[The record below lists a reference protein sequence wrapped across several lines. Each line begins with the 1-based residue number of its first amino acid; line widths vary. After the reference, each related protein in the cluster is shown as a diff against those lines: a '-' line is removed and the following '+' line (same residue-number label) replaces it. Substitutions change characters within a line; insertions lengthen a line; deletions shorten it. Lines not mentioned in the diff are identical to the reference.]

1 MKIKLLVLPLLM
13 VGLLTGCGSE
23 PASSQGSSQEPSSE
37 PSSTDPREDITF
49 NSYTLAD
56 IHSARLN
63 NTLATFDHK
72 GMIVKGKVTFVK
84 EHADIL
90 YLAIQSGKDAVEIA
104 ASEITGTYNVGDCVE
119 VYGVG
124 ADNGNSFDIGV
135 HAGQYKGV
143 KITTINE
150 AIAIEDVKDVTTM
163 AQLASYDYSSFDL
176 NLTVVEKPEGA
187 RQSASVAFYGKI
199 GNSEEVLTVAKSL
212 LLAEQI
218 TFTPNVGD
226 QIRCHGVFN
235 CTILDNTNLVR
246 FLDSSY
252 IIPANK

>member
-1 MKIKLLVLPLLM
+1 MKFKLLVLPLLM
-13 VGLLTGCGSE
+13 ASLLTGCGNNPE
-23 PASSQGSSQEPSSE
+23 PSSQASSQEPSSE
-37 PSSTDPREDITF
+37 PSSTDPRQDVTF
-49 NSYTLAD
+49 TSYTLAD
-56 IHSARLN
+56 IHTAKVN

-176 NLTVVEKPEGA
+176 TLTVVEKPEGA
-187 RQSASVAFYGKI
+187 RQSTSVAFYGKI
-199 GNSEEVLTVAKSL
+199 GDSQEVLTVAKSL
-212 LLAEQI
+212 LTEQI

-235 CTILDNTNLVR
+235 NTILDSTNLVR